1 MEELSWAE
9 MQDAIP
15 SKLGPSLPLFVELGL
30 TITFLVL
37 YGFLFGLVFIQLIL
51 ILYYGH
57 KRFSYQT
64 VFLFTCLIWAGLR
77 TTLFSFYINNT
88 IEVDTMK
95 IFCYWFFFSFPVC
108 LQFYTLCLLVLYFAQ
123 VMCKLKARINPQSHN
138 KQIQYIRVTFAIIMG
153 LFLAMNLSSA
163 ILSRV
168 YPNSVALIR
177 VRVCLSGLLFIVA
190 GGFLAYLIWKL
201 SRMSFVGSVLLESR
215 GATLCQTSTAC
226 VFIILLYVS
235 RAVYNLIAITTTICP
250 SFGYNWINVSD
261 QADMISTL
269 KGLRYLSFGVVLFI
283 WEFLPTFIVVIFFR
297 VRKFAAK
304 VSTPEDTSCRKTE
317 SRTYFFDN
325 PRRYDSDDDL
335 TRTHSST
342 NATPSDYL
350 RDNLSIPS
358 TPISSV
364 PHVGYGTIIRS
375 SSYPSG
381 YGIPG
386 TTPPMLFAG
395 IPGNVNLGGY
405 GDATD

>member
-261 QADMISTL
+261 Q
-269 KGLRYLSFGVVLFI
+269 
-283 WEFLPTFIVVIFFR
+283 
-297 VRKFAAK
+297 
-304 VSTPEDTSCRKTE
+304 STPEDTSCRKTE